1 MYNKNFLIPL
11 IIHSFSLQDI
21 QLFQT
26 NNIYYNYYIYITINI
41 PNINIKDYYNSIQL
55 VTYITLI

>member
-26 NNIYYNYYIYITINI
+26 NNIYYNYYIYITMNI